1 MLNVVVLAAG
11 KGTRMRSS
19 KPKVLHRLAG
29 VSLLDHVLN
38 TARNLDAGR
47 LCVVVGHEA
56 EQVRQAINAPDI
68 IFVEQN
74 PQLGTGHAVQLTVE
88 HLLDDVPTIIL
99 YGDVPLIRTETL
111 QRLVTRVNEQH
122 LALLTVQLNDPTGY
136 GRIVRNEQGA
146 VVKIVEQKDAT
157 VDQLRIDEV
166 NTGILVAPTRALK
179 RWLSQLSNQNAQA
192 EYYLTDVIAMAAADG
207 LTIETEQ
214 SAAEWETMGVNSQT
228 QLAQLERIY
237 QQQIAQELM
246 NQGVGLTDPA
256 RIDVRGK
263 LVCGMDVSIDVNCI
277 FEGQVQLDDGV
288 MVGANCVIRN
298 AHIGKGTQIAP
309 FTHIDGAIVGELAKV
324 GPFAR
329 LRPEAVL
336 ADHTHIGNF
345 VEIKKSTIGHG
356 SKVNHLAY
364 VGDTTV
370 GKNVNIGAG
379 VITCNYDGVNKHQTI
394 IGDGAF
400 IGSDSQLVAPVVIG
414 AGATIGAGST
424 ITKEAPANELT
435 LARGRQVTI
444 TGWKRPVKK

>member
-11 KGTRMRSS
+11 KGTRMRSN

-29 VSLLDHVLN
+29 VSLLDHVLS
-38 TARNLDAGR
+38 TARSLDAAR
-47 LCVVVGHEA
+47 LCVVIGHGS
-56 EQVRQAINAPDI
+56 EQVRESISASDI

-74 PQLGTGHAVQLTVE
+74 PQLGTGHAVQLTAE
-88 HLLDDVPTIIL
+88 YLLDDVPTIIL

-111 QRLVTRVNEQH
+111 QRLVARVNEQQ

-136 GRIVRNEQGA
+136 GRIVRNVRGA
-146 VVKIVEQKDAT
+146 VVEIVEQKDAT
-157 VDQLRIDEV
+157 VDQLLIDEV
-166 NTGILVAPTRALK
+166 NTGILVAPTRVLK

-192 EYYLTDVIAMAAADG
+192 EYYLTDVIAMAVADG
-207 LTIETEQ
+207 LKIETEHP
-214 SAAEWETMGVNSQT
+214 SEEWETMGVNSQT

-246 NQGVGLTDPA
+246 NQGVGLADPA
-256 RIDVRGK
+256 RIDVRGE
-263 LVCGMDVSIDVNCI
+263 LVCEMDVSIDVNCV
-277 FEGQVQLDDGV
+277 FEGHVQLEEGV
-288 MVGANCVIRN
+288 LIGANCVIRN
-298 AHIGKGTQIAP
+298 AHIGKGTQVAP
-309 FTHIDGAIVGELAKV
+309 FTHIDGATVGELAKV

-364 VGDTTV
+364 VGDTIV
-370 GKNVNIGAG
+370 GKSVNIGAG

-400 IGSDSQLVAPVVIG
+400 IGSDCQLVAPVTIG

>member
-29 VSLLDHVLN
+29 VSLLDHVLS

-111 QRLVTRVNEQH
+111 QRLVARVNEQQ

-192 EYYLTDVIAMAAADG
+192 EYYLTDVIAMAVADG
-207 LTIETEQ
+207 LTIETEHP
-214 SAAEWETMGVNSQT
+214 AAEWETMGVNSQT

-246 NQGVGLTDPA
+246 TQGVGLTDPA
-256 RIDVRGK
+256 RIDVRGE

-277 FEGQVQLDDGV
+277 FEGQVRLDDGV
-288 MVGANCVIRN
+288 LVGANCVIRN